1 SATPATLLAA
11 TANCCAFADVF
22 HFSTLFPGAFSC
34 CTKISDEIPK
44 GILRRVERFDIQKAD
59 GLCHLEAVI
68 LYIEGR
74 KFCVSPRI
82 RRVKKWM
89 KKKMF
94 KIHRKNGRRQR
105 TKIKKKREKKQ

>member
-1 SATPATLLAA
+1 ISVLFLTLLLLFLA
-11 TANCCAFADVF
+11 
-22 HFSTLFPGAFSC
+22 LFPGVFNC

-44 GILRRVERFDIQKAD
+44 GILRRVEMFEIQEAD

-82 RRVKKWM
+82 RKFKKWM
-89 KKKMF
+89 KKNKH
-94 KIHRKNGRRQR
+94 KIPRKKSHGRKQR
-105 TKIKKKREKKQ
+105 RHKSIKKKRNSY